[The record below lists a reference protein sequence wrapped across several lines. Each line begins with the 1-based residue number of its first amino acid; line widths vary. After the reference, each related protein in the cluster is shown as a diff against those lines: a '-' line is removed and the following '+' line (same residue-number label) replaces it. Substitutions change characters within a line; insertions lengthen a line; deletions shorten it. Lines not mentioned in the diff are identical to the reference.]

1 MQNKSLNLPQM
12 VVSVLQDQNGQPCSP
27 KEIANLVIQKFP
39 EYAEQ
44 KKLETKQ
51 KNFNLHT
58 QIINQFYAGRKKW
71 MESYPQVQ
79 YYDSSE
85 TTYCWVNSEGNDK
98 QLQRQQDQQSSS
110 RTTFSHTIRAHS
122 ILSASNLSSRRAS
135 GFIVEINATEE
146 ERNALVAR
154 FGAVNSFSS
163 IGLLSADLRLRRA
176 STASNSFSTFSG
188 SSTTNGAS

>member
-1 MQNKSLNLPQM
+1 MRNYLSQILSLLTFLFEGNATYSLLCIKHI
-12 VVSVLQDQNGQPCSP
+12 VKERRGQS
-27 KEIANLVIQKFP
+27 IRSFRL
-39 EYAEQ
+39 
-44 KKLETKQ
+44 
-51 KNFNLHT
+51 
-58 QIINQFYAGRKKW
+58 
-71 MESYPQVQ
+71 
-79 YYDSSE
+79 
-85 TTYCWVNSEGNDK
+85 NSEGNDK

-176 STASNSFSTFSG
+176 STSSNSFSTSSG
-188 SSTTNGAS
+188 SGSTNGAS